1 MDLSDLNQRIAHFN
15 AHRVIHNIVILVMA
29 ALAYLATMNAV
40 VNDTFS
46 DPRGTTLV
54 AESVLKHGTIKL
66 DDYGEDRLRIYPRQL
81 HQQNGHTYYLFPLGS
96 SIVSIPIVAAA
107 NAMGMEMTRS
117 DRQVQRFTASLVAAL
132 MIFFLYRLGRIFL
145 TPFNAMLAASLF
157 WFGTSLAS
165 TGATALWSHDFATL
179 FALIAIYLA
188 VIDSQAE
195 HSRNWAW
202 IGICLFLAYFCR
214 PTLSLLSPFLL
225 LFLFARHRLAALK
238 AGLVTATLLALFVA
252 FSYHEFGQ
260 PLPMYYLPKR
270 VVATKH
276 FLTALYGNLL
286 SPARGLLVFSPFLMA
301 VWLCA
306 KRTAVTFRLHP
317 LWWGIGLGWP
327 LVHLVVVSR
336 FPHWWGGA
344 SYGPRF
350 MMDVL
355 PGLFLLT
362 LRAWPRALDTAR
374 MKAGAAV
381 LALTAVFSICVHTY
395 QGLYNKYSNRWNAE
409 PNIDKNPQYL
419 FDWKYPQ
426 FLHTR
431 SRHEARVR
439 EHALPPEPVPR
450 P

>member
-1 MDLSDLNQRIAHFN
+1 MK
-15 AHRVIHNIVILVMA
+15 V
-29 ALAYLATMNAV
+29 V

-54 AESVLKHGTIKL
+54 AESILKRGTIKL
-66 DDYGEDRLRIYPRQL
+66 DDYDQKHLSTYPGQL
-81 HQQNGHTYYLFPLGS
+81 YKHKGHTYYLFPLGS
-96 SIVSIPIVAAA
+96 SIASIPLVAAA
-107 NAMGMEMTRS
+107 NAMGMEMTAS
-117 DRQVQRFTASLVAAL
+117 DSHVQRFMASLVSAL
-132 MIFFLYRLGRIFL
+132 MIFFLYRLARVFF
-145 TPFNAMLAASLF
+145 TPFNAMLAAALF

-165 TGATALWSHDFATL
+165 TGATALWSHDLATL

-188 VIDSQAE
+188 VKDSLSE

-202 IGICLFLAYFCR
+202 IGLCLFLAYFCR

-225 LFLFARHRLAALK
+225 LFLFARHKLAALK
-238 AGLVTATLLALFVA
+238 AGLITATLLALFVA

-260 PLPMYYLPKR
+260 FLPRYYLPKR
-270 VVATKH
+270 VARAPH
-276 FLTALYGNLL
+276 FSTALYGNLL
-286 SPARGLLVFSPFLMA
+286 SPARGLLVFTPFLLA
-301 VWLCA
+301 AWLCA
-306 KRTAVTFRLHP
+306 KREAETFRLNW

-327 LVHLVVVSR
+327 LAHLVVVSR
-336 FPHWWGGA
+336 FPHWWAGY

-362 LRAWPRALDTAR
+362 LRAWPATLDTTR
-374 MKAGAAV
+374 LKVGATV
-381 LALTAVFSICVHTY
+381 LALTAVFSVYVHTY
-395 QGLYNKYSNRWNAE
+395 QGLYNRYTNRWNSE
-409 PNIDKNPQYL
+409 PSIDRNPQYL

-439 EHALPPEPVPR
+439 EYASPPEPASR